1 MFTSD
6 DFEEMFQCPDQNS
19 MMIIENNN
27 QKWNKSH
34 HVEIAPN
41 CPRCASPNT
50 KFCYYNN
57 YSLSQPR
64 YFCKGCKRYWT
75 KGGSLRNV
83 PIGGGCRKNR
93 RAKSVRYRPSRVFM
107 GGSPDCDDPIQ
118 NTDETVTPPA
128 IDLAAVFSNFLN
140 PGIVTDVAASAPEP
154 ELSSEF
160 DLSFDKSSSNDST
173 IPNQESPPINDDQFH
188 QQNYGFECD
197 SDPTR
202 EISQFIGG
210 VNEVDDKIS
219 DISGLL
225 SLRTDEVDQEFW
237 PDASVVNDFS
247 WQPSP
252 LHEFEPVFD
261 DQFTS
266 YPNLL
271 NW

>member
-41 CPRCASPNT
+41 CPRCASSNT

-83 PIGGGCRKNR
+83 PVGGGCRKNR

-107 GGSPDCDDPIQ
+107 GGSPDCDDPVQ

-128 IDLAAVFSNFLN
+128 IDLEAVFSNFLN
-140 PGIVTDVAASAPEP
+140 PGIVTDEPVPAPEP
-154 ELSSEF
+154 ELS
-160 DLSFDKSSSNDST
+160 N
-173 IPNQESPPINDDQFH
+173 
-188 QQNYGFECD
+188 
-197 SDPTR
+197 PTR

-210 VNEVDDKIS
+210 VNVVDDKMS

-237 PDASVVNDFS
+237 PDATVVNDFS
-247 WQPSP
+247 WQASP

>member
-27 QKWNKSH
+27 NQKWNKSH

-41 CPRCASPNT
+41 CPRCASSNT

-83 PIGGGCRKNR
+83 PIGGGKTVEQNLF
-93 RAKSVRYRPSRVFM
+93 SS
-107 GGSPDCDDPIQ
+107 DPIG
-118 NTDETVTPPA
+118 
-128 IDLAAVFSNFLN
+128 FSWVVHLIAMIQFRTLMKLLLLQLLILQLCFYNFLN
-140 PGIVTDVAASAPEP
+140 PGLVTDAPAP

-160 DLSFDKSSSNDST
+160 DLSFDKSSSDDSMN
-173 IPNQESPPINDDQFH
+173 PNQESPPINEDQFH

-210 VNEVDDKIS
+210 VNVVDDKIS

-237 PDASVVNDFS
+237 PDANVVTDFS

-252 LHEFEPVFD
+252 LHGFEPVFD
-261 DQFTS
+261 EQFAS